1 MSAAHCRKKH
11 PCPNLSHHRSR
22 HNLPTAETNV
32 RYHPSRPAS
41 QHQLKAEVM
50 PLLYTHDQPA
60 SMMNCFQC
68 CSDICGAC
76 LAKEARSGAAQGSKC
91 SGKSPPE
98 EPNFLPKQPALKD
111 FRGKKQKFFDKFLP
125 WTCLSGSPLLAT
137 AWWGLRCRIYAPVAW
152 KADGSYGRLLR
163 KGLEWCFKVG
173 LYSHNGP
180 VPSSPYMIQK

>member
-68 CSDICGAC
+68 CSDICVHAWPRK
-76 LAKEARSGAAQGSKC
+76 LEVEQHKAVNVQGNHHL
-91 SGKSPPE
+91 KSQ
-98 EPNFLPKQPALKD
+98 FFTKQPALKD
-111 FRGKKQKFFDKFLP
+111 FRGKKQKSLISFYPEPVWVGPFASNSLVGIEVSNLC
-125 WTCLSGSPLLAT
+125 TCGMKSG
-137 AWWGLRCRIYAPVAW
+137 WKLR
-152 KADGSYGRLLR
+152 
-163 KGLEWCFKVG
+163 
-173 LYSHNGP
+173 
-180 VPSSPYMIQK
+180 